1 MQNVSE
7 ACATELKKTNKTGI
21 CSPIQDENGI
31 YLGMKLETN

>member
-7 ACATELKKTNKTGI
+7 ACATELKKTNRTGI

>member
-1 MQNVSE
+1 MKNVAE
-7 ACATELKKTNKTGI
+7 VCATELRKTNKTGM